1 MRHFKVNFIFGKFQ
15 KNNKK
20 TIDMTASYVIVR
32 GVIKNIKNIKTKEL
46 YNEGISKRIR
56 RYRRKEHSSRI

>member
-1 MRHFKVNFIFGKFQ
+1 
-15 KNNKK
+15 
-20 TIDMTASYVIVR
+20 MTASYVIVR
-32 GVIKNIKNIKTKEL
+32 GVIKNIKNIKNIKTKEL

>member
-1 MRHFKVNFIFGKFQ
+1 MNFIFGKFQ